1 MRRVRLDDPAG
12 AAGGAGLQRGSYRSD
27 GEGDA
32 APAFP
37 RLRHPQ
43 DDQVYGDHSS
53 QLEDPFG
60 HLWWVATHKED
71 VAPDEM
77 QERTSDVREE
87 RSF

>member
-1 MRRVRLDDPAG
+1 MRRVRLDDPAV

-43 DDQVYGDHSS
+43 DDQV
-53 QLEDPFG
+53 
-60 HLWWVATHKED
+60 
-71 VAPDEM
+71 
-77 QERTSDVREE
+77 
-87 RSF
+87 